1 MEIWKTMSRFV
12 QNINMRKAKIKR
24 IAKGKKK
31 GEFRFVL
38 YAINGEVIA
47 NSHPESYTQKHSCIA
62 TLKNNFP
69 NFEIEDT
76 TK

>member
-1 MEIWKTMSRFV
+1 MK
-12 QNINMRKAKIKR
+12 KALIKR

-38 YAINGEVIA
+38 KAENGETVA
-47 NSHPESYTQKHSCIA
+47 VSGTETYTQKHSCIE
-62 TLKNNFP
+62 TLNSCFP
-69 NFEIEDT
+69 LFHIIDL